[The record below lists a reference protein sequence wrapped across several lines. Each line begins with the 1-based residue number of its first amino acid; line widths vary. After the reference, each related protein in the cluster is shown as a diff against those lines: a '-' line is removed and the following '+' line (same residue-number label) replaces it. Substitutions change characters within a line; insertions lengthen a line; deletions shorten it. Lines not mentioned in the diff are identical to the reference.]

1 MSWPEVLQ
9 ELEHSLWEAEL
20 VLDGDFWDQP
30 VSSWTTPLVPLPHP
44 SAAEAARLQELSSRC
59 ELLRRRLDG
68 AMCDISAQ
76 LDGTRRLREGAYGYL
91 MTQNLTPPTVAF
103 THFE

>member
-20 VLDGDFWDQP
+20 ALDGDFWDQP
-30 VSSWTTPLVPLPHP
+30 ASSWTPPLVPLPHP

-59 ELLRRRLDG
+59 ELLRRRLES
-68 AMCDISAQ
+68 AMGDISAQ
-76 LDGTRRLREGAYGYL
+76 LNGTRRLREGAYGYL
-91 MTQNLTPPTVAF
+91 MTQNLTPRDLRSRMG
-103 THFE
+103 